1 MRDREEILKEAYSGL
16 PFREIEVFLDIRE
29 VTKTNNLGLHEVA
42 GLLRDMLVELR
53 SLNQPKPVEE
63 DDYIGC
69 TCCVKKATKE

>member
-1 MRDREEILKEAYSGL
+1 MRDREEIEANPISHTKIL
-16 PFREIEVFLDIRE
+16 ETILDIRE
-29 VTKTNNLGLHEVA
+29 LQKTNNLGLIEVA